1 VIAAAVKSDPVTYNE
16 AFLGKLN
23 EEYVQWILNP
33 EKWGGAIE
41 LSILCDHYAREI
53 AAYDIQT
60 MRCDLYGQGKG
71 LTERVML
78 LYDGLH
84 YDVLAVAPFA
94 DAPEEVDQTIFNV
107 DKSGSIGSTAA
118 LAANF
123 VQEAH
128 RARKYT
134 DTGKFTL
141 RCSVCQ
147 KGVVGEKVAKS
158 SSYSRLVVL
167 FFLYLLCSI
176 QADYLSITDI
186 SPLKNL
192 LCRRQ

>member
-1 VIAAAVKSDPVTYNE
+1 VTSSKKCCSC
-16 AFLGKLN
+16 AFHFFLN
-23 EEYVQWILNP
+23 TTNSKTVQ
-33 EKWGGAIE
+33 
-41 LSILCDHYAREI
+41 
-53 AAYDIQT
+53 
-60 MRCDLYGQGKG
+60 
-71 LTERVML
+71 
-78 LYDGLH
+78 
-84 YDVLAVAPFA
+84 VAPFA

-147 KGVVGEKVAKS
+147 KGVVGEKEAVEHAKATQHTNFQE
-158 SSYSRLVVL
+158 Y
-167 FFLYLLCSI
+167 C
-176 QADYLSITDI
+176 
-186 SPLKNL
+186 
-192 LCRRQ
+192 

>member
-1 VIAAAVKSDPVTYNE
+1 
-16 AFLGKLN
+16 
-23 EEYVQWILNP
+23 
-33 EKWGGAIE
+33 
-41 LSILCDHYAREI
+41 
-53 AAYDIQT
+53 
-60 MRCDLYGQGKG
+60 
-71 LTERVML
+71 ML

-147 KGVVGEKVAKS
+147 KGVVGEKVTKS

-167 FFLYLLCSI
+167 FFLYFLCLI
-176 QADYLSITDI
+176 QADYLSIADI
-186 SPLKNL
+186 SPLKNP

>member
-1 VIAAAVKSDPVTYNE
+1 VIAATVKSDPVTYNE

-147 KGVVGEKVAKS
+147 KGVLGEKEAVEHAKATQHTNFQE
-158 SSYSRLVVL
+158 Y
-167 FFLYLLCSI
+167 C
-176 QADYLSITDI
+176 
-186 SPLKNL
+186 
-192 LCRRQ
+192 

>member
-1 VIAAAVKSDPVTYNE
+1 V
-16 AFLGKLN
+16 LGFTKKKL
-23 EEYVQWILNP
+23 
-33 EKWGGAIE
+33 
-41 LSILCDHYAREI
+41 
-53 AAYDIQT
+53 
-60 MRCDLYGQGKG
+60 
-71 LTERVML
+71 
-78 LYDGLH
+78 
-84 YDVLAVAPFA
+84 
-94 DAPEEVDQTIFNV
+94 DACWEC
-107 DKSGSIGSTAA
+107 
-118 LAANF
+118 
-123 VQEAH
+123 

-147 KGVVGEKVAKS
+147 KGVVGEKVTKS